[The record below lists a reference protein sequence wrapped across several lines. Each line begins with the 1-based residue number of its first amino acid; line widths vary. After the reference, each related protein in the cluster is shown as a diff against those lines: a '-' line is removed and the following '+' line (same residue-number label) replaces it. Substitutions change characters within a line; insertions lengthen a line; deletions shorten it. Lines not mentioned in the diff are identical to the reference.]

1 MSVVVRHVRH
11 DTEALGE
18 CPCILGAWYLP
29 SDLNYCV
36 LSSKHEFQSPLCPI
50 DLCYFCSFSEM
61 EQIIDSDLNS
71 EIGLPLH
78 DNGHASDSSVFIS
91 SSESSYNSDQG
102 SGNEDS
108 RDSSYIIYEES
119 SDELDYFPI

>member
-1 MSVVVRHVRH
+1 
-11 DTEALGE
+11 
-18 CPCILGAWYLP
+18 
-29 SDLNYCV
+29 
-36 LSSKHEFQSPLCPI
+36 
-50 DLCYFCSFSEM
+50 M

-78 DNGHASDSSVFIS
+78 HHGHASDSTVFIS

-108 RDSSYIIYEES
+108 RDSNYIIYEES